1 MSSTWWRRPIA
12 VALAVALAA
21 TLGGTRASP
30 AGTVDF
36 EDLSLNPDSY
46 WNGSPNNGTNT
57 FSSGGFTFYN
67 TFDNSWGV
75 DVWSGFAYSNKTDT
89 TTPGFVNQ
97 YSAAAGSGAGG
108 SANYAVSF
116 VDAWGTPPRIEV
128 PEGLSLVS
136 AAVTNTTYAYL
147 SMRDGDAFAKKF
159 GGASGDDPDWF
170 KLTILGKDV
179 TDNLIAS
186 VEFYLA
192 DFRFSDN
199 ALDYILNTW
208 AVVDLSPIASARILE
223 FALDSSD
230 VGQWGMNTPAYFAL
244 DNIVFQTAGQ
254 AGQVVPE
261 PGSALLLLSG
271 VLAGGYFYRKR
282 KKTAIAA

>member
-1 MSSTWWRRPIA
+1 MSSTWRRGRLAVAWGIA
-12 VALAVALAA
+12 VAAILAS
-21 TLGGTRASP
+21 GRASL

-36 EDLSLNPDSY
+36 EDLVLSPDSY
-46 WNGSPNNGTNT
+46 WNGAPNNGTNT
-57 FSSGGFTFYN
+57 FVSQGFTFYN
-67 TFDNSWGV
+67 NFDNSWGV

-89 TTPGFVNQ
+89 TTPGYTNQ

-116 VDAWGTPPRIEV
+116 VDAWGSPPRIDV
-128 PEGLSLVS
+128 PAGVSLVS

-147 SMRDGDAFAKKF
+147 SMRDGDSFAKKF
-159 GGASGDDPDWF
+159 GGSSGDDPDWF
-170 KLTILGKDV
+170 KLTIVGKDLAE
-179 TDNLIAS
+179 NLIAS

-208 AVVDLSPIASARILE
+208 AAVDLSPIASARILE

-230 VGQWGMNTPAYFAL
+230 VGAWGMNTPAYFAL
-244 DNIVFQTAGQ
+244 DNIVFETTG
-254 AGQVVPE
+254 GGSQVVPE
-261 PGSALLLLSG
+261 PGSAVLLLGG
-271 VLAGGYFYRKR
+271 VVAGGYLYRRR
-282 KKTAIAA
+282 KKKALAA